1 MKKKKRSPVLPLL
14 LVFAVL
20 AGFAAWL
27 ILDRMQL
34 AAPVSGTEAA
44 EPAQKPQLP
53 SLFAPDPPEIG
64 TLTLP
69 ALAPAA
75 GDEAIAEAY
84 ARSWRYALDGTV
96 QTEDRQARQ
105 AVTVTHLDQEK
116 LAEGLADDVNA
127 LLARNVAAAASPAE
141 VYDENRQYLP
151 AQVDA
156 AWTEALN
163 ARLAQPEDYLID
175 ESVSLEYSYADGA
188 WTLLNP
194 EALAPGLPDGAALRA
209 GATQT
214 LVYVPFPYKIDEYAL
229 CGPVPREEN
238 YGYTTDPAE
247 VSAMLAR
254 PEAQRLIGEETLVWN
269 ENLTRIPNTGISW
282 YLDETLLVIVWQ
294 ECEAGG
300 IGTFSEIFISDGS
313 QLRRKIAGDEV
324 WSTHFTTT
332 SNYAANAN
340 AVLCLGGDF
349 YYHGRACG
357 ISVYQRA
364 IHRFEPYSCDTCF
377 FTSDG
382 DMLFAYRGQMTDQAA
397 AEQFIADND
406 VLFSLA
412 FGPVLID
419 NGVDMTP
426 ELYPWGEIN
435 DTYARSALG
444 LFGRHHYLAMNINCG
459 TPNSGYYYLATLR
472 QAADAMLRR
481 GCVKAYTLD
490 GGQTATTVFHNTLI
504 NPVQFGWQKD
514 ISDVIYFAT
523 AIPNDPE
530 TADPGE

>member
-1 MKKKKRSPVLPLL
+1 MKKKKRAPVLPLL
-14 LVFAVL
+14 LVFAILV
-20 AGFAAWL
+20 GVAAWL
-27 ILDRMQL
+27 IIDRMHTGSPAP
-34 AAPVSGTEAA
+34 AAENGTETAH
-44 EPAQKPQLP
+44 KPQLP

-69 ALAPAA
+69 ALEPAA

-84 ARSWRYALDGTV
+84 ARSWRYALDGAV
-96 QTEDRQARQ
+96 QAQDRQAQQ
-105 AVTVTHLDQEK
+105 AVTVTHLDQAK
-116 LAEGLADDVNA
+116 LAEGLSDEVNA
-127 LLARNVAAAASPAE
+127 VLARYVGEAASPAE
-141 VYDENRQYLP
+141 IYDEDRQYLP
-151 AQVDA
+151 EKVDA
-156 AWTEALN
+156 AREEALN
-163 ARLAQPEDYLID
+163 ARLAQAEDYLVD
-175 ESVSLEYSYADGA
+175 ESVTLHYSYADGV
-188 WTLLNP
+188 WTLDDP
-194 EALAPGLPDGAALRA
+194 EALAPGLPDGAVLRA
-209 GATQT
+209 AAVQE
-214 LVYVPFPYKIDEYAL
+214 LVYVPYHYVIDEYAL
-229 CGPVPREEN
+229 CGPVPPEEN

-269 ENLTRIPNTGISW
+269 AEISRIPNTGIYW
-282 YLDETLLVIVWQ
+282 YLDETILVIVWQ

-324 WSTHFTTT
+324 WSTRFTTT
-332 SNYAANAN
+332 SRFASSAN

-357 ISVYQRA
+357 ISVYQRT
-364 IHRFEPYSCDTCF
+364 IQRFEPYSCDTCF

-382 DMLFAYRGQMTDQAA
+382 DMLFGYRGTMDDQAA
-397 AEQFIADND
+397 VEQFLSEND

-419 NGVDMTP
+419 NGADMTP

-435 DTYARSALG
+435 DTYARSAIG
-444 LFGRHHYLAMNINCG
+444 MFGRHHYLAMNINCG

-504 NPVQFGWQKD
+504 NPVQFGWEKD

-523 AIPNDPE
+523 AIPNE
-530 TADPGE
+530 NAVPGE